1 VFPLSGFDGLKE
13 QVLKTLEQLVVQG
26 EFELA
31 LGGSDFFHQFN
42 SEPCVLKKGRLQV
55 GHQKRPGPGEQVLV
69 ALKGRGEVGLVQ
81 GALVDQIGHEF
92 FRLLVHQGRVD
103 PGLFGHEFRVE
114 LVQSG
119 HELQG
124 NSAGEPNLDEL
135 FVMRVHAHQDPIF
148 NRVVLDTNL
157 MDVHGVG
164 FYSWSHSKFDEY
176 QFNTDP
182 GLEFKTGSLN

>member
-1 VFPLSGFDGLKE
+1 M
-13 QVLKTLEQLVVQG
+13 LKTLEQLVVQG

-31 LGGSDFFHQFN
+31 LRGGDFFQQFN
-42 SEPCVLKKGRLQV
+42 SEPSVLKKGRLQV
-55 GHQKRPGPGEQVLV
+55 GDQKRPGSGEQVLKE
-69 ALKGRGEVGLVQ
+69 LKGCGEVGLIQ

-92 FRLLVHQGRVD
+92 FRLLVHQGRAD

-114 LVQSG
+114 LLQGG

-124 NSAGEPNLDEL
+124 NAAGEPDLDEL

-164 FYSWSHSKFDEY
+164 FYSRSHAKFEAY

-182 GLEFKTGSLN
+182 ALEFKTGSLN